1 MQMDSGWPVCAVTFI
16 DDSACCVMNPSLPG
30 QCGRIFRC
38 DEMMD
43 MPEGYVCMGNEAA
56 AAVNGILHVGL
67 SSKKG
72 DRPVLWRDGLSDTL
86 DVNGFITSVSR

>member
-1 MQMDSGWPVCAVTFI
+1 
-16 DDSACCVMNPSLPG
+16 
-30 QCGRIFRC
+30 
-38 DEMMD
+38 
-43 MPEGYVCMGNEAA
+43 MPEGYVCMGNGAV